1 MITLSLQIP
10 NQEPTGV
17 VMPGHNSGLK
27 DTNGRNNFLPL
38 QPPLLHEIGKISL
51 EDLLTP
57 EASLEESSSS
67 ITTKTE
73 NSSSTDIQTYMRTY
87 NPVDS
92 PAKIAMDNSIIE
104 VSLGYDAQVEN
115 PGTGT
120 DEQDQDMAV
129 AKDVS
134 MIIQDVRT
142 AGDNTPDQENK
153 ITPENIVVNEEE
165 GEESTQGEK
174 KEQEDQ

>member
-17 VMPGHNSGLK
+17 IMPGHNSGLK
-27 DTNGRNNFLPL
+27 DMSGRNNFLPL
-38 QPPLLHEIGKISL
+38 QPPLLHEIEEISL

-73 NSSSTDIQTYMRTY
+73 NFSSTDIQTYMRTY

-92 PAKIAMDNSIIE
+92 PAEVAVDNSVIE
-104 VSLGYDAQVEN
+104 VSLGYDVQVEN

-129 AKDVS
+129 ARDMS
-134 MIIQDVRT
+134 LIIQDVRT
-142 AGDNTPDQENK
+142 AGDNTLDQEDK
-153 ITPENIVVNEEE
+153 ITPENIVVKEE
-165 GEESTQGEK
+165 EESTQGEE